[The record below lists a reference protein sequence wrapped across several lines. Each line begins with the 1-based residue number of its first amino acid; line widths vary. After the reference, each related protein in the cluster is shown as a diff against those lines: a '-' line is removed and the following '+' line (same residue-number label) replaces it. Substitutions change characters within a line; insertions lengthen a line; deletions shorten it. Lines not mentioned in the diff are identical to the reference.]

1 MILTTVA
8 CCLGSQRRDLI
19 INKTQVQ
26 IVKKKCKYGI
36 ESLASASDHSFHTEH
51 STSSSNHISPSP
63 FTVYANEPSVGVD
76 AVGQGAVLQPEPDP
90 DGEREA
96 TESLVSD
103 DRFGRH
109 TVHHLQ
115 EPRRGSFDGL
125 KAHSH
130 RHARHDTVWTVL
142 SCLAGGV
149 NWALPAATFT
159 IPKTAQ
165 DGDIVTIED

>member
-1 MILTTVA
+1 M
-8 CCLGSQRRDLI
+8 
-19 INKTQVQ
+19 
-26 IVKKKCKYGI
+26 CKYGI

-63 FTVYANEPSVGVD
+63 FTVYANEPSVAVD
-76 AVGQGAVLQPEPDP
+76 AVGQGAVLQPEPDS

-125 KAHSH
+125 KAHSQ

-149 NWALPAATFT
+149 NWALPAATFS